1 MQIMQRLAGKMVDT
15 WGASIQLGLIFV
27 VGCGNASHMRSMAS
41 SIHHNGQHLAAILD
55 V

>member
-15 WGASIQLGLIFV
+15 WGATIQLGLIFV
-27 VGCGNASHMRSMAS
+27 VGCSNASHMCSMTS
-41 SIHHNGQHLAAILD
+41 SIHHNGQHLALILN